1 MKTLYEQIDMINSPF
16 DAFYVT
22 RKDFNEKI
30 SAHWHYFVE
39 IMYIISGTAEV
50 NCDNIDH
57 HLSTGDLIFFHSGS
71 IHAIYNPSDDM
82 HYGII
87 KLNLSSLHTIGD
99 HFLKPVAIIR
109 TAKGDVKAP
118 IHILHKEIS
127 SLPIDAWFKQCINE
141 LSTKAYGY
149 DISFY
154 STVSNILIEIIRIWE
169 QHGFIIKQTSPAAP
183 TIGTIQTITEYI
195 DEHSNQPL
203 RVDELAHMCDMSY
216 SYFAKNFQLL
226 YGQSCKEYI
235 ASIRIRK
242 AKDLLIYTD
251 LDQNYISQDTGF
263 SDCSHFIRVFK
274 QKEGI
279 TPKQFRTK
287 QVNTNTKDP
296 FA

>member
-1 MKTLYEQIDMINSPF
+1 MKTLYEQIDMIHSPF
-16 DAFYVT
+16 EAFYVT
-22 RKDFNEKI
+22 RESFTENVA
-30 SAHWHYFVE
+30 AHWHYFVE
-39 IMYIISGTAEV
+39 IMYLIKGTVKV

-57 HLSTGDLIFFHSGS
+57 NLNAGDLIFFHPGS

-87 KLNLSSLHTIGD
+87 KLNLSRMYTIGS
-99 HFLKPVAIIR
+99 HFLRPVAIIR
-109 TAKGDVKAP
+109 TAKGNSYAP
-118 IHILHKEIS
+118 IHIQQKELS
-127 SLPIDAWFKQCINE
+127 NLPIGDWFHRCINE
-141 LSTKAYGY
+141 LSSHAYGY

-169 QHGFIIKQTSPAAP
+169 KHGFIVEQTSPAP
-183 TIGTIQTITEYI
+183 NNVGTIQTITEYI
-195 DEHSNQPL
+195 DENSHQPL

-235 ASIRIRK
+235 SSIRIRK
-242 AKDLLIYTD
+242 AKDLLMYTD

-274 QKEGI
+274 QMEGI
-279 TPKQFRTK
+279 TPKQYRIK
-287 QVNTNTKDP
+287 NSSCRSKN
-296 FA
+296 

>member
-1 MKTLYEQIDMINSPF
+1 MKTLYEKIDMINSPF
-16 DAFYVT
+16 EAFYVT
-22 RKDFNEKI
+22 KENFIEKI
-30 SAHWHYFVE
+30 AAHWHYFVE
-39 IMYIISGTAEV
+39 IMYLVSGTVQV

-57 HLSTGDLIFFHSGS
+57 HLNAGDLIFFHPGS
-71 IHAIYNPSDDM
+71 IHSIYNPSDDM
-82 HYGII
+82 HYAII

-109 TAKGDVKAP
+109 TAKGNEKAP
-118 IHILHKEIS
+118 IHVQQEELKA
-127 SLPIDAWFKQCINE
+127 LPIADWFKRCITE
-141 LSTKAYGY
+141 LSKKAYGY

-154 STVSNILIEIIRIWE
+154 STVSNILIEIIRIWK
-169 QHGFIIKQTSPAAP
+169 QHGFVVEQTSPAAP
-183 TIGTIQTITEYI
+183 NIGTIQTITEYI
-195 DEHSNQPL
+195 DEHSQQPL

-279 TPKQFRTK
+279 TPKQFRIKHITH
-287 QVNTNTKDP
+287 Q
-296 FA
+296 